1 MSIKKD
7 IKNLLSILTPLQ
19 IILIMQSLRNIK
31 TLQLYNSNLVID
43 VPFILPIFH
52 FDMINA

>member
-52 FDMINA
+52 FNMIKA

>member
-19 IILIMQSLRNIK
+19 IILIMQPLQNIK
-31 TLQLYNSNLVID
+31 TLQRYKSNVVIEA
-43 VPFILPIFH
+43 PFFLPIFS
-52 FDMINA
+52 